1 MAGISSTGLGS
12 GLDVRGLVDGLVAAE
27 RQPQIIQLDRK
38 ESNLQAKLSSFG
50 IFKSALSEF
59 RTSLAGL
66 RQSSQ
71 FGVLKATS
79 SDSEVVNATVNSN
92 ADTGKFNIESKQL
105 AQAHS
110 LVTGGF
116 VDASATVGTGTLTIK
131 FGATDYDATT
141 DTYNG
146 FTQNPDRGTLTVNI
160 DASNNTLTGLRDA
173 INDADAGVNA
183 SIIFDGS
190 AYRMVLTA
198 KDTGAENSLQI
209 SVDDASLSQFEFNA
223 TATNLDQT
231 QVAQD
236 AIMSING
243 LDVTNASN
251 SFTDTLKGVTLNL
264 GQVQPGKIISLE
276 IGKSTEE
283 VASALEGFV
292 GKYNE
297 LIGSVKELTSYN
309 AEEQK
314 GSVLI
319 GDITVRSGMT
329 QIRSVLSS
337 IVSGLEKT
345 SVRTLIDLGIST
357 QADGTLA
364 FDSSKL
370 NKALN
375 DDPDGVAAV
384 FTVLGRSDN
393 EGVTYFSSEDT
404 TQTGKYT
411 VNVTQA
417 ATQGVLNGT
426 AIAAFPLTISGS
438 ETFKIRVDGNLS
450 DAIVLTVGVYN
461 SGTELA
467 AEIQSRING
476 DASLK
481 SAGAKAQVDFDGA
494 NNRMVITSQVYGANS
509 TVEITESTASALG
522 LNVASGTVGTN
533 VAGTIGGVQAEGEG
547 QYLTAPSGLKLFV
560 KGGLSGSLGSIS
572 FSRGLMEKLDDI
584 LGGLLDSD
592 GSLKA
597 KTDGLQKTLDLI
609 GEERIN
615 LDKKTSKLEQRLLS
629 KFNAMDAILGQ
640 FQSTGAFLSQQLD
653 SLPFNNSSKKK

>member
-79 SDSEVVNATVNSN
+79 SDSEVVNATVDSN

-146 FTQNPDRGTLTVNI
+146 FTQNPDRGTLAVNI

-209 SVDDASLSQFEFNA
+209 SVDDASLSQFEFNS

-337 IVSGLEKT
+337 IVSGLENT

-375 DDPDGVAAV
+375 DDPEGVAAV

-438 ETFKIRVDGNLS
+438 ETFKVRVDGNLS
-450 DAIVLTVGVYN
+450 DAIVLTAGVYN

-494 NNRMVITSQVYGANS
+494 NNRMVITSQVYGADS

-533 VAGTIGGVQAEGEG
+533 VAGTIGGVQAEGNG

-640 FQSTGAFLSQQLD
+640 FQSTGSFLSQQLD